1 MIEPFGRG
9 EVFGTRPGA
18 EIRPGDVLGRDMSDA
33 RKFPTELVLDAGH
46 SVVAEGARDT
56 GGGVV
61 KGAALR
67 RVDEGGT

>member
-1 MIEPFGRG
+1 MF
-9 EVFGTRPGA
+9 
-18 EIRPGDVLGRDMSDA
+18 RPGDVLGREMSDA

-61 KGAALR
+61 EGAALL

>member
-1 MIEPFGRG
+1 MF
-9 EVFGTRPGA
+9 
-18 EIRPGDVLGRDMSDA
+18 RPGDVLGRVMFDA

-46 SVVAEGARDT
+46 SVVAEGAWDT

-61 KGAALR
+61 KGAGLL